1 MTLTIPHLGGSKSES
16 SSAIG
21 TVIGVLGAVV
31 AIAVVLVVA
40 FLLWRKNPFTCT
52 NSNSGFENPTCRG
65 DEYK

>member
-40 FLLWRKNPFTCT
+40 FLLWRKNPFT
-52 NSNSGFENPTCRG
+52 NNNSGFKNPTCRG
-65 DEYK
+65 DEY